1 MFAHM
6 LPIEFLL
13 LYPISLPVAF
23 LMHKAWHKL
32 SEAKP
37 YDYSKQPD
45 ELPKWTP
52 QNTVAKH
59 ASKELRKMY
68 RGGQL

>member
-1 MFAHM
+1 
-6 LPIEFLL
+6 
-13 LYPISLPVAF
+13 
-23 LMHKAWHKL
+23 MHKAWKKL
-32 SEAKP
+32 TEAKP
-37 YDYSKQPD
+37 YDYSQQPD

-52 QNTVAKH
+52 QNPIAKH